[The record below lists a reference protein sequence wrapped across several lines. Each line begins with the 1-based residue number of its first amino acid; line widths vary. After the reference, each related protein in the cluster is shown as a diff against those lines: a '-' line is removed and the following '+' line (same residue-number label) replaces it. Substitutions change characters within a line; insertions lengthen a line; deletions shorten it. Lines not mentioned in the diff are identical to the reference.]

1 MLDLNT
7 PVTNPTLFRAM
18 NNTEGAQT
26 ERDNQIIQEAM
37 RASFLVPVT
46 ISPAPENPSGHGQ
59 IVLEKETTI
68 GFLSLKGQ
76 DDQIY
81 FPVFTDWDALRLWQN
96 VEHQQTLVMP
106 FDDLAKMLLQQ
117 RGDVEG
123 IVINPAGKSATFRK
137 PLLEAMLNEKARQ
150 ENGGIVEQVVKEETE
165 VMLGQPRVYPI
176 QMTQA
181 ISNYL
186 KGLRSVKAAY
196 LQLMLKDQ
204 EQSYLVV
211 VDFSGDKSPIFQGV
225 ATAAKPYLN
234 GMYLDMVPL
243 NSDFG
248 QSATRNIDPFYRRKT
263 FGLF

>member
-7 PVTNPTLFRAM
+7 PVTNPALFRAI
-18 NNTEGAQT
+18 NNIEGAQA

-37 RASFLVPVT
+37 CANFLVPVT
-46 ISPAPENPSGHGQ
+46 ISPMPENPSGQGQ
-59 IVLEKETTI
+59 IVLEKETII
-68 GFLSLKGQ
+68 GFLSLKGR
-76 DDQIY
+76 DDRIY
-81 FPVFTDWDALRLWQN
+81 FPVFTDWDALRQWQN

-106 FDDLAKMLLQQ
+106 FDELAKMILQQ

-123 IVINPAGKSATFRK
+123 VVINPAGMSATFHK
-137 PLLEAMLNEKARQ
+137 PLLEGMLHEKAKQ
-150 ENGGIVEQVVKEETE
+150 GNGEIVEQVIKEKTE
-165 VMLGQPRVYPI
+165 VMLGQPRMYPT
-176 QMTQA
+176 QLTQA

-196 LQLMLKDQ
+196 LQLMMKEK

-211 VDFSGDKSPIFQGV
+211 VDFSGDKSPIFQGIASV
-225 ATAAKPYLN
+225 ATPYLN

-243 NSDFG
+243 DSDFG
-248 QSATRNIDPFYRRKT
+248 QSATRSIKPFYRRKT